1 VQAIPTPTTPTVY
14 GTTRGSARKNTS
26 LIVTDSVKNHQS
38 VKTRLALKTNF
49 TSPVSDFSGTSS
61 VSVVKN
67 TNNGPQNLASYSL
80 DPPNSFP
87 QPTSIPA
94 IDTLSASWPTPMGSI
109 YNEMN
114 DIENPPTMQP
124 IGNEMSSEEK
134 IPGIENIS
142 SVEPIPLSFEEES
155 PWERSHATS
164 SNVISGHANL
174 GHTSHE
180 SGNPHASG
188 EKLRLVKS
196 RNATTSNARRRE
208 NIVVN
213 PRNFSKGRNIL
224 HSTKLTA
231 FKFGRQNKTKSNA
244 KYNLQHKAWQ
254 QANKRK
260 STGKALNPCSLKN
273 TKKSRKRVSI
283 PPPKPID
290 PIQPLLEKFQKE
302 KTVGDIKEH
311 TLDIETVK
319 PSETIDKHL
328 VSIESQPE
336 IGPIKEHLSKD
347 KPAAIEP
354 IANHQLDT
362 NAK

>member
-1 VQAIPTPTTPTVY
+1 
-14 GTTRGSARKNTS
+14 
-26 LIVTDSVKNHQS
+26 
-38 VKTRLALKTNF
+38 
-49 TSPVSDFSGTSS
+49 
-61 VSVVKN
+61 
-67 TNNGPQNLASYSL
+67 
-80 DPPNSFP
+80 
-87 QPTSIPA
+87 
-94 IDTLSASWPTPMGSI
+94 
-109 YNEMN
+109 
-114 DIENPPTMQP
+114 MQP